1 MSMFN
6 IDVDT
11 CQYIG
16 SNDYSV
22 LQPTCCAS
30 VVAGRA
36 YCEEHLWQVYKQGT
50 AVKRKKDTRVANAVW
65 DLQNELNTIIEEL
78 EDEGV
83 L

>member
-1 MSMFN
+1 MSMFS
-6 IDVDT
+6 IQVDT

-16 SNDYSV
+16 SNDHSQ
-22 LQPTCCAS
+22 LQPTCCAN

-36 YCEEHLWQVYKQGT
+36 YCEQHLWQVYKQGT